1 MLAAMDVIQTELVR
15 IFIGEQPPL
24 FLLEVVFRT
33 AVMYGYML
41 LAARFLGKRG
51 TGQLTVFDFIVVI
64 LLGSAAG
71 DPMFYDDV
79 PLLHGIIVI
88 TIVVLVERLLNRITN
103 KNPKIE
109 EFIESTPTL
118 LMKDGRILKD
128 ALDSEDISHTEML
141 MELRQRG
148 IRDTGEVELA
158 FIEPS
163 GEVSIFTFEKGKEVK
178 GESTMPEEASA

>member
-1 MLAAMDVIQTELVR
+1 MDVIHTELTR
-15 IFIGEQPPL
+15 IFLGDQPPL

-33 AVMYGYML
+33 AIMYAYML
-41 LAARFLGKRG
+41 FAARFLGKRG

-79 PLLHGIIVI
+79 PILHGIIVI
-88 TIVVLVERLLNRITN
+88 TIVVLVERVINHIANRN
-103 KNPKIE
+103 RRLE

-118 LMKDGRILKD
+118 LIKDGAVLTD
-128 ALDSEDISHTEML
+128 ALDREEISYRELM

-148 IRDTGEVELA
+148 IRNTGEVECA

-163 GEVSIFTFEKGKEVK
+163 GEMSVFTYEEGKATR
-178 GESTMPEEASA
+178 GESTLP